1 MGRHRKCRRP
11 EKYAEERW
19 NKDMEVFGKIC
30 EKKKQ
35 KKREN
40 RKSRKME
47 IRDSENEIE
56 NNGDSKLRKEY
67 VEGTENS
74 RNAMPSYKKDG

>member
-1 MGRHRKCRRP
+1 MGRNRKCGRP
-11 EKYAEERW
+11 EKYAEGRW
-19 NKDMEVFGKIC
+19 NKDMEVFGKMY

-47 IRDSENEIE
+47 IGDSENEIE

-67 VEGTENS
+67 VEGT
-74 RNAMPSYKKDG
+74 